1 MLLTKSTNRTCFG
14 EIVLVRKILICVL
27 CRLPWMSSQAVRI
40 HSIHTYINDVLKHKD
55 GLLGLDEANGSEPL
69 HVSIKPS
76 VVGESDVTGSLTSK
90 TSLVL
95 KGERDMI
102 ENKLTLKQYMNLS
115 PCFIKSAQKPRTAF
129 TADLRLPTA
138 SCSET
143 LDESDPVQGSNILSE
158 WQYLF
163 DLLWRYLIGTPP
175 PEESTTR
182 YSYAQCAN

>member
-1 MLLTKSTNRTCFG
+1 
-14 EIVLVRKILICVL
+14 
-27 CRLPWMSSQAVRI
+27 MSSQAVRI

-129 TADLRLPTA
+129 TADLTLPTA

-143 LDESDPVQGSNILSE
+143 LDDSDLPDEEIKE
-158 WQYLF
+158 YLR
-163 DLLWRYLIGTPP
+163 D
-175 PEESTTR
+175 PEEVEKNIRIRRLLRDR
-182 YSYAQCAN
+182 YEAASPDGT